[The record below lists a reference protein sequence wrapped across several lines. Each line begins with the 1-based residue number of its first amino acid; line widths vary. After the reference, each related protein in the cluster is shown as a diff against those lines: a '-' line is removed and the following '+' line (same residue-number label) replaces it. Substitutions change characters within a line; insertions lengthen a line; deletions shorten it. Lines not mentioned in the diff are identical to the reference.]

1 MKKFDIGE
9 VVATPAALSALEQ
22 AQVNPFLILGRHL
35 GGDWGDLDADD
46 KKANDRAIDDGTRI
60 LSRYNV
66 GDTALYVITEASR
79 EVTTI
84 MLRSEY

>member
-9 VVATPAALSALEQ
+9 VVATPAALRTLEA

-35 GGDWGDLDADD
+35 EGDWGDLDADD
-46 KKANDRAIDDGTRI
+46 KKANDRAIGDGTRI
-60 LSRYNV
+60 FSRYNV
-66 GDTALYVITEASR
+66 GTTVLYVITEHDRS
-79 EVTTI
+79 VTTI